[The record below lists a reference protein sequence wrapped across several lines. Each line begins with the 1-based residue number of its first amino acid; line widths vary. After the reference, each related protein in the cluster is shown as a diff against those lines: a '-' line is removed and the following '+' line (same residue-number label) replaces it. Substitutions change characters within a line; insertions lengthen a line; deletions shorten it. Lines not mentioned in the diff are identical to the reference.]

1 MYIKM
6 GVLISKLCD
15 FNTDLDRNKLL
26 DKIDAYLNQQRKEKE
41 KQEKRRQT
49 ISDKRILKNIFNI
62 VSSKCNRNKSYIIYF
77 I

>member
-15 FNTDLDRNKLL
+15 FNTDLDRNELL
-26 DKIDAYLNQQRKEKE
+26 DKIDAYLNQQREEKE

-49 ISDKRILKNIFNI
+49 IADKRILKNIF
-62 VSSKCNRNKSYIIYF
+62 K
-77 I
+77 